1 MGGILGLDLGT
12 NSIGWAIV
20 DDINNRIINTGVR
33 IFPEGVVAK
42 TIGKGEKEE
51 SKNAKR
57 RNSRQ
62 LRRQFFRKRLR
73 KIKLLRTLINLNM
86 CPLENEELDIW
97 SKWDKE
103 KKKEGRMAPEIHL
116 PENHS
121 YCLWLKQNPY
131 LLRDKAL
138 KEDLTLQEFGRV
150 LYHLIQRRGFLS
162 NRKGKE
168 DGTLFKGKDHIKGY
182 GDTQK
187 ELQDSTL
194 GEYLFHILPKAGEPY
209 RVIQDEEGNELRVR
223 ARYTLRDMY
232 VAEFEAIWNRQTKNL
247 GLDDKEFFINK
258 NVFLN
263 GDIEKNKRNRNKIEH
278 LKKVKGFEN
287 VEVVSIKDELS
298 NIERNQY
305 MIKVK
310 TKTPL
315 KEFLAG
321 KIEEGEEGKLKFKS
335 NESVLFW
342 QRPLR
347 SQKGLLAKCRFEPDL
362 KDKNGKFMQ
371 KGKTPCH
378 LSHPIYEEFRAYQY
392 INNIEYGKKQR
403 LDENQRL
410 EVLDLM
416 NSKEGNFDFL
426 DIKKKLKLDFE
437 KFNYDDKQKVAG
449 NYTTKNLHS
458 ILRAE
463 VLRKEY
469 LNIVNKLEEVE
480 YGYEKIW
487 HCFHYYEDN
496 DLLIEKLKTNF
507 ELEEKSIDKVASIN
521 LKEGYSNVSLKAIKN
536 ILPYLREGKRFSD
549 AVVLGG
555 VRNAFGHKWE
565 IYIND
570 HKELEKDICK
580 ILKEKSNKEGEAI
593 DKIKR
598 YLIDNKY
605 GFIEDDKRFI
615 KLYHHSQDIEKV
627 KIKDKIDTVENLRN
641 PIVQQG
647 VNEVRRLVNVLLKE
661 NGSFDQIRVEL
672 GRDLKNSKIKRQE
685 LEYKI
690 NENTNKNDSARELLV
705 EYGLRQSREN
715 IQKVLL
721 YQEIQE
727 RGIPT
732 CPYTNKT
739 INISDVL
746 GRENKIQIEHIIPW
760 SISLDDSFANK
771 TLCDAKFNSLKGER
785 TPYDFYQLNKDPLIW
800 GGAKTWEDIEFRAFK
815 LLPYAK
821 AKRFV
826 SQTKFDKNDF
836 IERQLNDTRYIS
848 KKAKEILSQVCEDVR
863 VMPGSLT
870 AELRKLWGLNNI
882 LQPAFTID
890 IPNLE
895 VDFERVIPY
904 YVVVDENKKPIIS
917 QKIYNSKPELY
928 KNETTVIGT
937 IDKKIFKSKGKYIK
951 FEKEVSDFVNGEYW
965 TKLKLSGP
973 KKIITVFK
981 EKPEVVDNEIIVIGK
996 IEKGKFKYE
1005 KLNAIDAQGFDY
1017 GYYWAKLSVLK
1028 KKFEL
1033 PKKGEQ
1039 PKKNGKQILI
1049 FGEVKEGV
1057 FNSYHYRCESE
1068 EQDGKFWLL
1077 LDLDFENVV
1086 YEKARN
1092 DEPIAT
1098 ENQIVIQGT
1107 TNDENIFVSDMDN
1120 KHQFVM
1126 NEIRGKYYVL
1136 FDIESKAETFYPV
1149 KQEIPKLED
1158 GQTLVEGNVWVDKY
1172 TGEIK
1177 FDPKKN
1183 RDDHRHHAVDAL
1195 VIALT
1200 KERYFQEMS
1209 KYNSS
1214 IENKKRG
1221 IEYESLDFPLPWN
1234 DFHSDAT
1241 NAIQEIL
1248 VSHKQNINILTEV
1261 RKRITKNGKT
1271 YLSVGNAVRG
1281 QLHEETFYGK
1291 NDLCAK
1297 DEVIQR
1303 VPISKLKYA
1312 PTKGQA
1318 SYITDIIDSNIRK
1331 IVIQTV
1337 VNKFKYILNKYNENN
1352 IEDEEFKIIKKKHKK
1367 EEITDALKKIS
1378 VIEEMELTFN
1388 KLTKKTDILNKQK
1401 EINKLK
1407 TSITK
1412 LVEEFL
1418 QEESFFIPN
1427 EGKRQKRMNK
1437 FNSNDQRNPVPIK
1450 KVRIIKVL
1458 SKNERVNSK
1467 ISQYVNPGNNHHV
1480 ILYKNDKE
1488 DLKDDITTFW
1498 EVIERK
1504 KGNDA
1509 ILKFPESKQDES
1521 IPSSIYTSF
1530 QENDMFI
1537 IGLEEELF
1545 EDKINDFKFLSKYLY
1560 RVQNISKMNFS
1571 FRHHLASIVTN
1582 DEEKIHIQSIGNWLK
1597 HNPIKVKISNLGKIQ
1612 KV

>member
-1 MGGILGLDLGT
+1 MAKILGLDLGT

-20 DDINNRIINTGVR
+20 DDLNNKIIDSGVR

-42 TIGKGEKEE
+42 TIGTGEREE

-62 LRRQFFRKRLR
+62 LRRQFYRKRLR

-86 CPLENEELDIW
+86 CPLKNDELDIW
-97 SKWDKE
+97 SKWDKQ
-103 KKKEGRMAPEIHL
+103 KKKEGRMAPEIYL

-162 NRKGKE
+162 NRKGKD
-168 DGTLFKGKDHIKGY
+168 DGAIYKGKENVIGIIE
-182 GDTQK
+182 TQK

-194 GEYLFHILPKAGEPY
+194 GQYLFHILPKEGEPY
-209 RVIQDEEGNELRVR
+209 KVIQDEAGNELRVR

-232 VAEFEAIWNRQTKNL
+232 VAEFEAIWNRQAKNL

-258 NVFLN
+258 NIFLN
-263 GDIEKNKRNRNKIEH
+263 GDIEKNNRNRNKIEH
-278 LKKVKGFEN
+278 LKKVKGVEN

-321 KIEEGEEGKLKFKS
+321 KIEEGEDGKLKFKS

-342 QRPLR
+342 QRPLK
-347 SQKGLLAKCRFEPDL
+347 SQKQLLAKCRFEPDL
-362 KDKNGKFMQ
+362 KDKKGNYIQ

-437 KFNYDDKQKVAG
+437 KFNYDDKHKVAG

-458 ILRAE
+458 IFSAE
-463 VLRKEY
+463 VLSKEY
-469 LNIVNKLEEVE
+469 INVVNKLEEVE

-487 HCFHYYEDN
+487 HCFHYFEDN
-496 DLLIEKLKTNF
+496 DLLIGKLKADF
-507 ELEEKSIDKVASIN
+507 ELEEKNIDKVSSIN

-555 VRNAFGHKWE
+555 VRNAFGHKWG

-570 HKELEKDICK
+570 HKELEKDICR

-605 GFIEDDKRFI
+605 GFVENDKRFI

-627 KIKDKIDTVENLRN
+627 KIKDKIGTVENLRN

-647 VNEVRRLVNVLLKE
+647 VNEVRRLVNELLKE
-661 NGSFDQIRVEL
+661 NGSFNQIRVEL

-685 LEYKI
+685 LGYKI
-690 NENTNKNDSARELLV
+690 NENTNKNDAARELLI

-721 YQEIQE
+721 YKEIQE

-863 VMPGSLT
+863 VMPGALT

-882 LQPAFTID
+882 LQPTFTID

-904 YVVVDENKKPIIS
+904 YVVVDENKKPIVS

-928 KNETTVIGT
+928 KNETTIIGA
-937 IDKKIFKSKGKYIK
+937 IDKGIFKSKGKYIK
-951 FEKEVSDFVNGEYW
+951 FETEVSDFVNGEYW
-965 TKLKLSGP
+965 TKLRLSEP
-973 KKIITVFK
+973 KKVIPVFR
-981 EKPEVVDNEIIVIGK
+981 EKPEVENNEIIVIGK
-996 IEKGKFKYE
+996 IEKEKFKYE
-1005 KLNAIDAQGFDY
+1005 KLNATDAGGFDN

-1028 KKFEL
+1028 KKFEV

-1039 PKKNGKQILI
+1039 PKKNGKQILL
-1049 FGEVKEGV
+1049 FGEVKEGI
-1057 FNSYHYRCESE
+1057 FNSYHYRCDSE
-1068 EQDGKFWLL
+1068 KEDGKFWLI
-1077 LDLDFENVV
+1077 LDLDFENVI

-1107 TNDENIFVSDMDN
+1107 TNDENVFVSDMDN
-1120 KHQFVM
+1120 KHQFLM
-1126 NEIRGKYYVL
+1126 NEAKGKYYVL

-1149 KQEIPKLED
+1149 KHEIPKLED

-1221 IEYESLDFPLPWN
+1221 NEYEKESLDFPLPWN
-1234 DFHSDAT
+1234 DFHNDAT
-1241 NAIQEIL
+1241 KAIQKIL
-1248 VSHKQNINILTEV
+1248 VSHKQNVNILTEV
-1261 RKRITKNGKT
+1261 RKKITKNGKT

-1281 QLHEETFYGK
+1281 QLHKEFVFGK
-1291 NDLCAK
+1291 RTPPNAK
-1297 DEVIQR
+1297 E
-1303 VPISKLKYA
+1303 
-1312 PTKGQA
+1312 GFH
-1318 SYITDIIDSNIRK
+1318 IRK
-1331 IVIQTV
+1331 SVESLVTEKQ
-1337 VNKFKYILNKYNENN
+1337 LNKIVDTKIRE
-1352 IEDEEFKIIKKKHKK
+1352 IIIKARKAEVQFYK
-1367 EEITDALKKIS
+1367 EIERLTKQSKSPKLSDIEENEIKGKIS
-1378 VIEEMELTFN
+1378 QLRIEIKKLYTLPN
-1388 KLTKKTDILNKQK
+1388 KNGEPI
-1401 EINKLK
+1401 
-1407 TSITK
+1407 
-1412 LVEEFL
+1412 
-1418 QEESFFIPN
+1418 
-1427 EGKRQKRMNK
+1427 
-1437 FNSNDQRNPVPIK
+1437 PIK
-1450 KVRIIKVL
+1450 KVRVAEEMGKAQQL
-1458 SKNERVNSK
+1458 KSSVN
-1467 ISQYVNPGNNHHV
+1467 QHVNPRNNHHIV
-1480 ILYKNDKE
+1480 IYKNE
-1488 DLKDDITTFW
+1488 NEELKDSVTNFW
-1498 EVIERK
+1498 NVVERV
-1504 KGNDA
+1504 
-1509 ILKFPESKQDES
+1509 KQDDEIYKLPELILGES
-1521 IPSSIYTSF
+1521 HPKELVLTF
-1530 QENDMFI
+1530 QENDLFLL
-1537 IGLEEELF
+1537 GLSDEEFRDNIEN
-1545 EDKINDFKFLSKYLY
+1545 KAFLSNYLY
-1560 RVQNISKMNFS
+1560 RVQKISDGDYS
-1571 FRHHLASIVTN
+1571 FRYHLASTVIN
-1582 DEEKIHIQSIGNWLK
+1582 KKEEVRITSMKKYQEM
-1597 HNPIKVKISNLGKIQ
+1597 NPIKVFLNLKGKLENDLILDKIKQAENQIKNGEFIEEEDFIFDVDTIIKNRSK